1 MVFRRLMM
9 ILEVIDASSQ
19 GQFAAAAA
27 ALWRNIEPTSNYIVQ
42 NGASKAVVS
51 LKVDSFSSPT
61 PRSKVTVEWHWF
73 KF

>member
-19 GQFAAAAA
+19 GQFAAAA